1 LVIERVSAPGVLIE
15 GNSFMEFVPVDFML
29 MVARSEG
36 EKIKASARRAL
47 LRANPLSTALYLSEA
62 RNSSSLTNSNGLEE
76 TDSAAREQFS
86 AWRDRV
92 SLTELRSDVPTV
104 TQADLPRIVAELK
117 RIHAGVTAVAVQAG

>member
-1 LVIERVSAPGVLIE
+1 LNRIAIDASVLIE
-15 GNSFMEFVPVDFML
+15 GNSFTEFVPVDFML

-62 RNSSSLTNSNGLEE
+62 RNSSPLTNSNGLE
-76 TDSAAREQFS
+76 TDSAAPEQFS

-92 SLTELRSDVPTV
+92 SLNELRSDVPTV